1 MENKNIYIPGDIVKY
16 VGICNEPI
24 VKIDTLLGKKFFID
38 LGYGKYL
45 VVGESEIAPVL
56 LTPKILEK
64 NGWEFTESR
73 RDEMGEW
80 HIYSKE
86 DILPDMYYYPEDG
99 DFSAFVCGEEIC
111 PGIKYVHQLQHL
123 LFGLG
128 FDSEIEV

>member
-1 MENKNIYIPGDIVKY
+1 MEKNIYIPEDLVRY
-16 VGICNEPI
+16 VATYKEPI
-24 VKIDTLLGKKFFID
+24 VKIDTLWGSKFFID
-38 LGYGKYL
+38 FEGGYHCLANK
-45 VVGESEIAPVL
+45 SELEPIP
-56 LTPKILEK
+56 LTPEILK
-64 NGWEFTESR
+64 RNGWELTERR

-99 DFSAFVCGEEIC
+99 DFSAFVCGEDIC